1 VLAILRPVVY
11 VYSVLKYGRRSYK
24 PIQISFMFDICQLV
38 ISAIRLWRSAKAE
51 QKEGKGKSG
60 MLSQIEAFEI
70 KRRCQI
76 SALKYLVRDPVFTD
90 YTMPI
95 LIKLLNRMHVPTVV
109 STYLLAY
116 IKYFRY
122 YAFIS

>member
-1 VLAILRPVVY
+1 
-11 VYSVLKYGRRSYK
+11 
-24 PIQISFMFDICQLV
+24 M
-38 ISAIRLWRSAKAE
+38 
-51 QKEGKGKSG
+51 
-60 MLSQIEAFEI
+60 
-70 KRRCQI
+70 
-76 SALKYLVRDPVFTD
+76 RDPVFTD